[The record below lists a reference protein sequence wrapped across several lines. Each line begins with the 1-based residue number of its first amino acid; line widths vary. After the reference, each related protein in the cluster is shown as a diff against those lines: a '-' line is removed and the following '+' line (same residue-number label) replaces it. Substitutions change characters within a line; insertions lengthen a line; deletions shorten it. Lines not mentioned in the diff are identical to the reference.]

1 MSYLLNN
8 FHNCRVKMS
17 PRILLNVAS
26 LLTLLLCACASE
38 GKRYSN
44 PPADGSSLVGKTL
57 STAVSACPSGLYLE
71 LFQTRESIKGLIE
84 PWEEVPGIPGT
95 PSGILSDDYTDFR
108 EQVVT
113 LQLPDGQKFSHWTK
127 FTTIILAREKLY
139 SVSWEPLRQPE
150 TLVNTIESLQSILAD
165 WKIEPTGDVLELMK
179 DMKAALMHQNQP
191 VAAPT
196 PEPGVTVYR
205 DNHVFRGNWSGGEA
219 HMDIPGDAVFELQ
232 IVPFAGEQDRYAIN
246 MGICATQE
254 WLSEKIPKAASKP
267 IQ

>member
-1 MSYLLNN
+1 MVNWISEFSDKRL
-8 FHNCRVKMS
+8 
-17 PRILLNVAS
+17 VAFRAVLTAIALS
-26 LLTLLLCACASE
+26 LGVMLCACANNSKPDSDPTPKEIPLAAIHQSSE
-38 GKRYSN
+38 
-44 PPADGSSLVGKTL
+44 PSSR
-57 STAVSACPSGLYLE
+57 PSGLHLE
-71 LFQTRESIKGLIE
+71 LHQTRESIKGLVE
-84 PWEEVPGIPGT
+84 PWEELPGLPGI

-108 EQVVT
+108 EQIVT
-113 LQLPDGQKFSHWTK
+113 LELPDGQKFSHWTK

-179 DMKAALMHQNQP
+179 DMKAALVHQNQP